1 MVVDVGTD
9 LETVTMV
16 AGPVKTGAD
25 VCGIE
30 AAETAG
36 ACAVEWSPLPKV
48 QPDAPTVDKTMV
60 RAATHG
66 CMPSEMVGWFGQSEP
81 SRTTSFEMFGPGFG
95 SCPNRDHLCGYA
107 IPRGSL
113 ARPVCAQ
120 QLRRSCSPRTFVDA
134 VAIPVDIDIG
144 VA

>member
-1 MVVDVGTD
+1 MTASRPAGRRVVVVDVGTD

-16 AGPVKTGAD
+16 AGPVKAGAD

-48 QPDAPTVDKTMV
+48 QPDAPTVDKTML

-66 CMPSEMVGWFGQSEP
+66 CMPSEMVGWFGETEP
-81 SRTTSFEMFGPGFG
+81 SRLTSLGIVRAAVRIGLQQRPSLRVCDSSRFPR
-95 SCPNRDHLCGYA
+95 SPCLCSA
-107 IPRGSL
+107 AAPFMLPTNVR
-113 ARPVCAQ
+113 
-120 QLRRSCSPRTFVDA
+120 
-134 VAIPVDIDIG
+134 
-144 VA
+144 

>member
-16 AGPVKTGAD
+16 VGPVKTGAD

-30 AAETAG
+30 AAETAAG
-36 ACAVEWSPLPKV
+36 GAVEWPPLPKV

-60 RAATHG
+60 RAATQG

-81 SRTTSFEMFGPGFG
+81 SRATSFEMFGPGFG
-95 SCPNRDHLCGYA
+95 SGPNRDHLCGYA
-107 IPRGSL
+107 PPRGSL

-120 QLRRSCSPRTFVDA
+120 QLRRSRSPRTFIDA
-134 VAIPVDIDIG
+134 VAVDIG